1 MVTRWPPLVLLT
13 VSCKLSAEL
22 RCKLRYQ
29 DVCQGNL
36 ALITFPSGSVARPWL
51 LYTSYLF
58 QNQQSL
64 WRPLILRCT
73 VPLCCP
79 VKTILQKNLTRIKK
93 LFLSFS
99 GAVFHKSKYCTHSE
113 HPIVV
118 KCTARCLMKQT
129 SSEYRYLTDI
139 TLISNC
145 LYGRVYWAPHQI
157 LNKSYKP
164 WFVSTLSF
172 LKQNLQVIHHN
183 TPPLG
188 LEPCYTCMA

>member
-93 LFLSFS
+93 LFYLLVVQFS
-99 GAVFHKSKYCTHSE
+99 IKVNIALIQNIQLLWNALHGVWWSKHLQSIDISLIS
-113 HPIVV
+113 HW
-118 KCTARCLMKQT
+118 
-129 SSEYRYLTDI
+129 YLTVCMVECI
-139 TLISNC
+139 E
-145 LYGRVYWAPHQI
+145 
-157 LNKSYKP
+157 
-164 WFVSTLSF
+164 
-172 LKQNLQVIHHN
+172 
-183 TPPLG
+183 PLTK
-188 LEPCYTCMA
+188 Y